1 MSHGKAAAPVGVFAL
16 LAAAVLSGQEIEF
29 NRDIRPILSDQ
40 CFACHGPD
48 AAKRKTKLRF
58 DTEAGA
64 RIELAQGRFAI
75 VPGDPERS
83 ELVRRVASPD
93 TAVRMPPAYAGR
105 APLKAAEIDRIR
117 RWIAQGA
124 RWQPFW
130 SFIPPRRPAS
140 SPGSRRRIGCAIRST
155 ASFWPASNAKD
166 CTPPPRPIRRRCCAA

>member
-1 MSHGKAAAPVGVFAL
+1 MC
-16 LAAAVLSGQEIEF
+16 LAAAALRGQEIEF

-64 RIELAQGRFAI
+64 RIDLAQGRFAI

-83 ELVRRVASPD
+83 ELVRRVTSAD
-93 TAVRMPPAYAGR
+93 AAVRMPPAYAGR
-105 APLKAAEIDRIR
+105 APLKAAEIERIR

-130 SFIPPRRPAS
+130 SFIPPPPAGQS
-140 SPGSRRRIGCAIRST
+140 ARFATRSGCAIPST
-155 ASFWPASNAKD
+155 ASFSPASNARD
-166 CTPPPRPIRRRCCAA
+166 FTPPPRPTRQPCCAA

>member
-1 MSHGKAAAPVGVFAL
+1 MSLGKTAIPVGVFVC
-16 LAAAVLSGQEIEF
+16 LAAAVLRGQEIEF

-64 RIELAQGRFAI
+64 RIALSQGRFAI

-83 ELVRRVASPD
+83 ELVRRVSSP
-93 TAVRMPPAYAGR
+93 AAALRMPPPSAGR

-117 RWIAQGA
+117 RWISQGA

-130 SFIPPRRPAS
+130 SFIPPRRPPNPPVRDEKWGRNPIDRFILARLEREGL
-140 SPGSRRRIGCAIRST
+140 P
-155 ASFWPASNAKD
+155 PAPA
-166 CTPPPRPIRRRCCAA
+166 